1 MAMPQRDEA
10 IEKIKRLGASLEY
23 AVTHRYRYEA
33 TRGVAASLCRRRQSD
48 AITLSESTDNEVL
61 E

>member
-23 AVTHRYRYEA
+23 AVTHRYEA